1 MGNVKFKRLI
11 ALYIDFIFIVIFTT
25 LIIQIITL
33 GKIDAFSSP
42 IIICIAIFSA
52 LILAFILTS
61 RKDLLFKNAS
71 IGKKIM
77 GIAIYT
83 EDGNIPIKNILIKR
97 ISSHLLFFPMEIINI
112 LLNNKTSGDE
122 EYKTIVS
129 IKKS

>member
-33 GKIDAFSSP
+33 VKIDAFSSP